1 MPGVKFMQSFASNW
15 LLFCGFVSIGCL
27 LGGAAGAGNLCEADR
42 EQWLSLDRLPSFR
55 EPLAHPLIGQV
66 YDLRSPGVV
75 PDMCPGRALG
85 RLVQSLRTELSQPY
99 PPEDG
104 PRFLILGEMHDNPAH
119 HILRAELLRSLFL
132 DRPGQTPPLKAPAI
146 IFEHIRADQQ
156 DAVDSVAAGAAKQP
170 LPASVNRLF
179 AALSWST
186 SGWPDQKIFEPL
198 FSTVLEARFPIFAG
212 DPPSAIVNKISIK
225 GLDAMPM
232 AERKRFQAT
241 APLSPALQDAL
252 LTELEA
258 SHCGLMPKA
267 RFANMAV
274 AQRYR
279 DSHLAL
285 ALSAAGAKT
294 GSAVLLAGN
303 GHARTDRG
311 VPSFFGHEGLRGKPT
326 SVMLI
331 EVEDGQNDARD
342 YVPRDPNGEPAVDI
356 IIFTPSAERK
366 DPCVELR
373 AKFSKHKE

>member
-1 MPGVKFMQSFASNW
+1 MQSFASNW
-15 LLFCGFVSIGCL
+15 LHSCGFALIGCL
-27 LGGAAGAGNLCEADR
+27 LGGAAAAGNLCEADR
-42 EQWLSLDRLPSFR
+42 ERGLSLDLLPSFR

-66 YDLRSPGVV
+66 YDLRSKGFV
-75 PDMCPGRALG
+75 PDRCPGRALS
-85 RLVQSLRTELSQPY
+85 RLAQSLRTELSQSY

-119 HILRAELLRSLFL
+119 HILRAELLRSIYFG
-132 DRPGQTPPLKAPAI
+132 RPGQTPPLKAPAI
-146 IFEHIRADQQ
+146 VFEHIRADQQ
-156 DAVDSVAAGAAKQP
+156 QAVDAVTAGADSKP
-170 LPASVNRLF
+170 LAAAVDQLF
-179 AALSWST
+179 AALSWNT
-186 SGWPDQKIFEPL
+186 SGWPDQKIFKPL
-198 FSTVLEARFPIFAG
+198 FSTVLGARLPIFAG
-212 DPPSAIVNKISIK
+212 DPPSAIVNKISTE

-232 AERKRFQAT
+232 AERTRFQAT
-241 APLSPALQDAL
+241 GPFSPALQDAL
-252 LTELEA
+252 LTELEE

-285 ALSAAGAKT
+285 ALSAAGTKT

-311 VPSFFGHEGLRGKPT
+311 VPSYFGRQGLRGKPT

-356 IIFTPSAERK
+356 IIFTPRAERK
-366 DPCVELR
+366 DPCIELK